1 MKPKIVKDS
10 GWDKKLLDML
20 DEQTLVVGLREANG
34 GRTDTELSNP
44 EIGSF
49 HEFGLGV
56 PERSFLRSTF
66 DEKEGS
72 YRNILSKL
80 ATRTAKQLKGNI
92 PLELLG
98 LKVEADVKNKIR
110 SNIPPP
116 LSEATLA
123 RKKGKNVALID
134 TTQLIESIDYEV
146 R

>member
-72 YRNILSKL
+72 YKNILSKL